1 MIANDP
7 IICFAFLKVLKAFCY
22 KTSYKSC
29 DGCEKCTAM
38 FCAFILATTHA
49 VRKVNVSRQ
58 NAKSQNA
65 SFNNKNVS
73 KSLYSF
79 VKASLYSAKTF
90 ICYIK
95 KIFAQTFLPMSC
107 ILYSSKSFCTKKIVG
122 EKSTVLKKT
131 HN

>member
-7 IICFAFLKVLKAFCY
+7 IFFFCLFESFKSVLLQNLVQKLRRLRKLHGNVLRIHTGLNSCSPYGNSFQAISNLIPKCIIQQQKCFQILVLF
-22 KTSYKSC
+22 
-29 DGCEKCTAM
+29 
-38 FCAFILATTHA
+38 
-49 VRKVNVSRQ
+49 R
-58 NAKSQNA
+58 
-65 SFNNKNVS
+65 
-73 KSLYSF
+73 LYS
-79 VKASLYSAKTF
+79 KTF